1 MPIRSMPKT
10 PVLDLFYQTAET
22 PEISNLTNEDLA
34 DIQKEQENRLLGTMG
49 MQSIFLMLAIMLYET
64 WEWSQFEIIWQ
75 SAMMYGMFAFCF
87 QAALYLTYRS
97 VFEDSTNY
105 RRQIKRLKA
114 KNKRKMSQLKYQVDK
129 QRTEWLLEQQM
140 AQFASN
146 MEMAQADN
154 QINPTEA
161 ALLDQQYNNLQ
172 QTAQQTGVSMDEL
185 AKQLGVDRHRVAGI
199 PVGPNL
205 TITQPPLQHFQIP
218 NQENL
223 ENN

>member
-1 MPIRSMPKT
+1 
-10 PVLDLFYQTAET
+10 
-22 PEISNLTNEDLA
+22 
-34 DIQKEQENRLLGTMG
+34 
-49 MQSIFLMLAIMLYET
+49 
-64 WEWSQFEIIWQ
+64 
-75 SAMMYGMFAFCF
+75 
-87 QAALYLTYRS
+87 
-97 VFEDSTNY
+97 
-105 RRQIKRLKA
+105 
-114 KNKRKMSQLKYQVDK
+114 MSQLKYQVDK

-172 QTAQQTGVSMDEL
+172 QTAQQTGVSMEEL

>member
-1 MPIRSMPKT
+1 MPKT
-10 PVLDLFYQTAET
+10 PVLDVFYQTQNR
-22 PEISNLTNEDLA
+22 PELANVSNDELA

-49 MQSIFLMLAIMLYET
+49 IQSIFLMLAIMLYET
-64 WEWSQFEIIWQ
+64 WEWSQFDLVWQ

-105 RRQIKRLKA
+105 RRQIKRLKS
-114 KNKRKMSQLKYQVDK
+114 KNKRKMSQLKYEVDK

-140 AQFASN
+140 AQFTSS

-154 QINPTEA
+154 LVNPTEA

-172 QTAQQTGVSMDEL
+172 QTAQQSGVSMDEL
-185 AKQLGVDRHRVAGI
+185 ARQLGIDRHRIAGLPI
-199 PVGPNL
+199 GPKL
-205 TITQPPLQHFQIP
+205 TITQPPLQQFQIP
-218 NQENL
+218 KSENL